1 MSDKLC
7 KNCWMPKSPKAFHAT
22 TDGYTDVC
30 RACAY
35 TVRRSLGAEVDG
47 YRPPF
52 NDEISRFDKKFP
64 RSASQVSREV
74 EKYYASFLSGHWEV
88 SLLYLGR
95 ITEALVYALADAFGL
110 KSQLPLNANLAR
122 IEQSQASIR
131 NRLSEAM
138 AKGEMKGVEIA
149 AMQKQLK
156 ELVNAAL
163 DLNSELSQ
171 FEVPTDYEVSK
182 DYNFVLKL
190 MEKHF
195 LVTGKRDA
203 VELLRSS
210 INPKIRTIM
219 DARNHAAHSPFDGKR
234 RTIRKRHVVLQAALL
249 SELITDL
256 ANLPNSD
263 GLKKYIA

>member
-7 KNCWMPKSPKAFHAT
+7 KNCWMPKSLKAFHAT
-22 TDGYTDVC
+22 ANGYTDVC

-35 TVRRSLGAEVDG
+35 TLRRSLGAAVVC

-52 NDEISRFDKKFP
+52 SEEIGKFEVRFP
-64 RSASQVSREV
+64 RSTTQVRREL

-110 KSQLPLNANLAR
+110 KSQLPLNTNLAR
-122 IEQSQASIR
+122 MEQSQASIR

-138 AKGEMKGVEIA
+138 AKGEMRDVEVA

-171 FEVPTDYEVSK
+171 FEVPTNYEVSK

-195 LVTGKRDA
+195 LAASELDA
-203 VELLRSS
+203 VALLRSS
-210 INPKIRTIM
+210 INPKIRSIM
-219 DARNHAAHSPFDGKR
+219 DARNYAAHSPFDGKR
-234 RTIRKRHVVLQAALL
+234 KTIRKRHVVLHSTLL
-249 SELITDL
+249 GELIKEL
-256 ANLPNSD
+256 ANLPD
-263 GLKKYIA
+263 AYGLKKETE